1 MKILYRYNISLRYR
15 NKGKKEYLNLKE
27 VTMIKP
33 VTGWLKLAQYDDKRV
48 ISIANLVETTWL
60 VVYPSTMEITYD
72 QVSKFIDTDFKMQF

>member
-1 MKILYRYNISLRYR
+1 
-15 NKGKKEYLNLKE
+15 
-27 VTMIKP
+27 MIKP